1 MVPPPRYVPMLAST
15 GRLGGGE
22 RVIEPKLD
30 GARLGVVLHDGRV
43 QLRTRNGFDAT
54 RAYPEVAVAPAHLAD
69 RSLVLDGEVV
79 AATSEGRV
87 SFQRLQARMGVT
99 DPSAALRAAVPVVM
113 AVFDCLWAD
122 GVDLRPRP
130 LRERRRA
137 LEDLGLAGGW
147 QLVPRLDLP
156 AGPELEV
163 ICAAAGLEGAVAKLQ
178 DAPYRPGR
186 SRAWQKIKCRR
197 RACFVIGGALSERR
211 PGSRVGS
218 LAVGGHDRHGR
229 LRYVG
234 QVGYGLGET
243 TAQRLA
249 DVLEGL
255 TVPDSPFVDDV
266 RGPLRWVDPLVQI
279 EVSFAE
285 VTLAGTLR
293 QPVLTGV
300 LPEVC
305 DGPVAF
311 GDELEQAVRARG
323 LRVRVG
329 TGQRL

>member
-1 MVPPPRYVPMLAST
+1 MLAST

-43 QLRTRNGFDAT
+43 QLRARNGFDAT
-54 RAYPEVAVAPAHLAD
+54 RASPEVAVAPAHLAA

-79 AATSEGRV
+79 AATGEGRV

-122 GVDLRPRP
+122 GVDLRPRA

-156 AGPELEV
+156 AGPGAGGDLRSGRFGGSGGE
-163 ICAAAGLEGAVAKLQ
+163 AAGR
-178 DAPYRPGR
+178 PYRPGR

-197 RACFVIGGALSERR
+197 RACFVIGGTLSERR
-211 PGSRVGS
+211 PGSRIGS

-255 TVPDSPFVDDV
+255 TVADNPFVDDV

-293 QPVLTGV
+293 QSVLTGV
-300 LPEVC
+300 LPEAC
-305 DGPVAF
+305 AGPVAL